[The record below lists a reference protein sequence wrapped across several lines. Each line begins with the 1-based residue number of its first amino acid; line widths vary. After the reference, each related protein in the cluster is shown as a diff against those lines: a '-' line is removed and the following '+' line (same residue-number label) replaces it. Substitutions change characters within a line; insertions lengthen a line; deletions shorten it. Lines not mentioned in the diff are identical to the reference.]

1 MRWIGPFANFEVA
14 QRFVQ
19 YLASIGVEAA
29 AEKLNEQ
36 ECRIWVVSEDETER
50 VQQLFNEYSADPQN
64 SRFDSA
70 PIYRPLDDIAEVGSE
85 AEPVRSRVSW
95 GWVVPLVSAI
105 AVVIFL
111 VQQWEESQLAEIR
124 PKELSQIP
132 FITPIEEVLLI
143 STPVAALAVQTA
155 AIDFAQQDSVI
166 SDQQVESVL
175 AATPQFSGLW
185 GMLEQHIGLQPS
197 SPSGPMLPEVQRGQV
212 WRLFTP
218 ALLHAHL
225 LHIGFNLLWFI
236 YLGRHIEYRIGA
248 MRTLLLVLLS
258 GVCSNIA
265 QYLMTG
271 PLFYGL
277 SGVAVALAGFVWM
290 RESITP
296 WEGYPIPR
304 TTLHFLA
311 GFVLLAAVVDGL
323 LLLTQF
329 IQGPLALGIR
339 LANTAHI
346 VGGLVGILLGRLTFM
361 RKRSFLGRQ
370 LR

>member
-1 MRWIGPFANFEVA
+1 MRWIGPFANFEAA

-19 YLASIGVEAA
+19 HLASIGIEAA
-29 AEKLNEQ
+29 AEKLSDQ
-36 ECRIWVVSEDETER
+36 ECRIWVVSEDEMDR
-50 VQQLFNEYSADPQN
+50 VQALFQEFSADPQN

-70 PIYRPLDDIAEVGSE
+70 PVHRPLDDLSEAGSE

-95 GWVVPLVSAI
+95 GWVVPLISAI

-111 VQQWEESQLAEIR
+111 VQQWEESQVAELR

-132 FITPIEEVLLI
+132 FITPIEEALLI

-155 AIDFAQQDSVI
+155 AIDFEQQDSVI
-166 SDQQVESVL
+166 SEQQIESIL
-175 AATPQFSGLW
+175 ASTPQFSGLW
-185 GMLEQHIGLQPS
+185 GMLEQRIGLQPT
-197 SPSGPMLPEVQRGQV
+197 SPSGPILPEVQHGQV

-248 MRTLLLVLLS
+248 GRTLLLVVLS
-258 GVCSNIA
+258 AIVSNVA
-265 QYLMTG
+265 QYIMTG

-290 RESITP
+290 RESLAP

-346 VGGLVGILLGRLTFM
+346 VGGLVGILLGRLTLM
-361 RKRSFLGRQ
+361 RKRSMFDQQGR
-370 LR
+370 